1 MSASQWLCF
10 SSCDGD
16 RFSDYEFLR
25 GDYASMKF
33 KMSLIPYDVD
43 QSWIEN
49 TLSDIRACLNS
60 EIRPQHSQ
68 KCEFRRVF
76 DQLKG

>member
-1 MSASQWLCF
+1 
-10 SSCDGD
+10 
-16 RFSDYEFLR
+16 
-25 GDYASMKF
+25 MKF

-68 KCEFRRVF
+68 KCEFGRVF